1 MPLLSVKTDRQM
13 AAARA
18 EQSEQR
24 ERDECEFHLVP
35 LAVGQRGLNNFNAV
49 DRHRTLKT
57 NRPAPDPQHS
67 IETVLKKPRRP
78 AWVWSG
84 LPLCPG
90 RQTDPAQHKRTGEL
104 VSERLRELVSERLS
118 SARTAP
124 VVGNAPNR
132 PSIADEMPKEHRRLL
147 GE

>member
-1 MPLLSVKTDRQM
+1 MDGRPIRFAAVRLPMLSVKTDRQM

-49 DRHRTLKT
+49 NRHRTSRT

-67 IETVLKKPRRP
+67 IEESPDDLRGYRRGFLCALAGRP
-78 AWVWSG
+78 IRPNTNVPGNWYLSG
-84 LPLCPG
+84 YGNWC
-90 RQTDPAQHKRTGEL
+90 
-104 VSERLRELVSERLS
+104 LS
-118 SARTAP
+118 
-124 VVGNAPNR
+124 G
-132 PSIADEMPKEHRRLL
+132 
-147 GE
+147 

>member
-1 MPLLSVKTDRQM
+1 M

-18 EQSEQR
+18 EQSNQH
-24 ERDECEFHLVP
+24 ERHECEFHLVP
-35 LAVGQRGLNNFNAV
+35 SRS
-49 DRHRTLKT
+49 K
-57 NRPAPDPQHS
+57 
-67 IETVLKKPRRP
+67 VLKKPRQP
-78 AWVWSG
+78 AWVLPG

-104 VSERLRELVSERLS
+104 VSERLRELVSERLR

-124 VVGNAPNR
+124 VLGNAPNR
-132 PSIADEMPKEHRRLL
+132 PSIADEMREEHRRRVL